1 MSILC
6 ACLPHLLARQA
17 SRPAR
22 ACVWLQGTGLGVARV
37 IAGLQAGSG
46 AHIRFAFLAP
56 VLLSWLVRQLRS
68 LCEPWAL
75 SMPGLRAAGGA
86 CLSVR

>member
-17 SRPAR
+17 CRPAR
-22 ACVWLQGTGLGVARV
+22 VCARLQGTGLGVTRV
-37 IAGLQAGSG
+37 RAGLQAGSG
-46 AHIRFAFLAP
+46 AHIRFASLAP
-56 VLLSWLVRQLRS
+56 LLLGWPGRQLKS
-68 LCEPWAL
+68 LHKPWAL
-75 SMPGLRAAGGA
+75 GMPGLRAAGGA